1 MAQVARD
8 RADIWFSVKNK
19 KDVAK
24 ATFLVTSIAVLG
36 SWAVTTALMLLAG
49 HTEAEDWVVGL
60 TIATLAPLVVAP
72 PVAYKV
78 LNLMLALVDSR
89 REIER
94 LSRTDDL
101 TQTYNRR
108 HFMEMAQRE
117 LSLATRHGYVV
128 SMLLIDL
135 DDFKQVNDRL
145 GHLAG
150 DRALAA
156 CAATIRSSIRR
167 EDVVGRFGGDEFL
180 VLASYSDLSSAAML
194 AGRIRRALASADSV
208 VGGQAMGFKASI
220 GVVSSEG
227 RTGDADELLRQADKA
242 LYRAKHMGG
251 DRIEL
256 AA

>member
-1 MAQVARD
+1 MV
-8 RADIWFSVKNK
+8 
-19 KDVAK
+19 K
-24 ATFLVTSIAVLG
+24 ATVLVTAVSVLG
-36 SWAVTTALMLLAG
+36 SWAVTVALMLLTG
-49 HTEAEDWVVGL
+49 HTQAENWAVGL
-60 TIATLAPLVVAP
+60 TIATLAPMAVAP
-72 PVAYKV
+72 PVAFKV

-108 HFMEMAQRE
+108 HFMDMAQRE

-128 SMLLIDL
+128 SLLLIDL
-135 DDFKQVNDRL
+135 DEFKQVNDRL

-156 CAATIRSSIRR
+156 CATTIRGSIRR

-180 VLASYSDLSSAAML
+180 VLAPYSDLNSAAML
-194 AGRIRRALASADSV
+194 AERIRRALASANMV
-208 VGGQAMGFKASI
+208 VGGQVMGFKASI
-220 GVVSSEG
+220 GVVCSQG
-227 RTGDADELLRQADKA
+227 RTGDADELLRMADQA
-242 LYRAKHMGG
+242 LYRAKDLGG
-251 DRIEL
+251 DRTEL